1 MDVIKVREEREM
13 EFENIKIAYIG
24 GGSRAWARKMMCDLA
39 LNDKIGGEVRLYDID
54 IPAAK
59 DNQVIGE
66 LIEESGKGK
75 SHWRYKV
82 FSELGAALDG
92 ADFVLCSILPG
103 TFDEMESDVHAPNLY
118 GLYQSVGDTVGP
130 GGILRAMR
138 TVPIYEGFAAA
149 IREHCPNAFVINF
162 TNPMSLCTA
171 TLYDV
176 YPKIRAFGCCHE
188 VFGTQEFLARVAEE
202 MLGFSKVERHEVKVD
217 VLGVNHFTWFTSAE
231 CRGVDLFPV
240 YREYIR
246 KHMWHNTRVDG
257 DVMSSKEYV
266 KMDLFM
272 RYGQIAAA
280 GDRHLAEFMN
290 GAWYIGSPEKAEEW
304 GFVLT
309 SVDWRR
315 NDRDEKVKKTKAL
328 VAGKE
333 KVDVQP
339 SGEEFMSLILA
350 LCGKNDCV
358 SNVNLL
364 NCDLVPWASKTNV
377 IETNA
382 VFECGKITPLKCKPL
397 NKDVE
402 LLVSRVAHQQENL
415 LRGIRNRDLNS
426 VFDTFMSEPLCS
438 KLTLKEGKELF
449 EKMIQNTEK
458 YLGCWEPDK
467 RKVTN
472 CIGY

>member
-1 MDVIKVREEREM
+1 M
-13 EFENIKIAYIG
+13 ELDNIKITYIG

-39 LNDKIGGEVRLYDID
+39 LNGVIGGEVRLYDID
-54 IPAAK
+54 VPAAQ

-66 LIEESGKGK
+66 LIESSGKGR
-75 SHWRYKV
+75 SHWKYKV
-82 FSELGAALDG
+82 VSDLGAALDG

-103 TFDEMESDVHAPNLY
+103 TFDEMASDVHEPNGY

-138 TVPIYEGFAAA
+138 TVPIYEGFAAQIKA
-149 IREHCPNAFVINF
+149 HCPNAFVINF

-176 YPKIRAFGCCHE
+176 FPQVKAFGCCHE

-202 MLGFSKVERHEVKVD
+202 MLGFTNVERHEIKVD

-246 KHMWHNTRVDG
+246 KHMWKGNRTDG

-280 GDRHLAEFMN
+280 GDRHLAEFVN
-290 GAWYIGSPEKAEEW
+290 NAWYLDSPELVEEW

-309 SVDWRR
+309 DVDWRR
-315 NDRDEKVKKTKAL
+315 RDRAEKVKKTRAL
-328 VAGKE
+328 VNGE
-333 KVDVQP
+333 EQVEVNP

-350 LCGKNDCV
+350 LCGKKDCV

-364 NCDLVPWASKTNV
+364 NCGLVPWTSDANV

-382 VFECGKITPLKCKPL
+382 VFEYGKITPLKCRPL

-402 LLVSRVAHQQENL
+402 LLVSRVARQQDNL
-415 LRGIRNRDLNS
+415 LRGIRARDMNS
-426 VFDTFMSEPLCS
+426 VFDTFMAEPLCS
-438 KLTLKEGKELF
+438 KLTLKEGKALF
-449 EKMIQNTEK
+449 EKMVKNTEK
-458 YLGCWEPDK
+458 YLDGWPVK
-467 RKVTN
+467 IRKVTN
-472 CIGY
+472 CMGY